1 VNLGR
6 FPRRTFGKV
15 AGFTVLSLILTV
27 GLGVKIGNL
36 RLFAHTY
43 NLSAQFSDASGVFK
57 GDAVKLAGV
66 DVGRVKK
73 AYIDHGL
80 AVVEFNVN
88 DSVKL
93 TTDSTVAIRWR
104 NVLGQRF
111 LYVYP
116 GSGRGRPLLPGDMI
130 PVSRTEDAADIG
142 AFLNKLGPIL
152 QAINPDKANAFL
164 DAVNTAL
171 AGNEGSVRG
180 LLTDASL
187 LTSKLG
193 QQDQQIKT
201 LISSSD
207 TVMSTYAAQNE
218 SIAKII
224 DDLNSVGG
232 RLQGMTGDINT
243 FITDFADVQ
252 QQLDRLMTD
261 QKSNIDFDLQALGS
275 VAGTLNKDKANLATT
290 LCSLPPGVAPYFQT
304 TSWGEW
310 FNVRIVKFS
319 FKDSHGNTVASA
331 NELDSE
337 RSVHDPN
344 PVFGCPGSPKLPHGG
359 AQTTIAQG
367 PGTGSAQQGSGS
379 TGSSGGTGSGS
390 GSSAGQGGSF
400 QDLQSYVDALMGP
413 SSASNDK
420 RGSNG

>member
-1 VNLGR
+1 
-6 FPRRTFGKV
+6 
-15 AGFTVLSLILTV
+15 
-27 GLGVKIGNL
+27 
-36 RLFAHTY
+36 
-43 NLSAQFSDASGVFK
+43 
-57 GDAVKLAGV
+57 
-66 DVGRVKK
+66 
-73 AYIDHGL
+73 
-80 AVVEFNVN
+80 
-88 DSVKL
+88 
-93 TTDSTVAIRWR
+93 
-104 NVLGQRF
+104 
-111 LYVYP
+111 
-116 GSGRGRPLLPGDMI
+116 MI
-130 PVSRTEDAADIG
+130 PVSRTQDAADIG

-180 LLTDASL
+180 LLSDASL
-187 LTSKLG
+187 LTSRLG

-243 FITDFADVQ
+243 FITDFAEVQ
-252 QQLDRLMTD
+252 QQLDKLMTD

-275 VAGTLNKDKANLATT
+275 VAGTLNKDKSNLATT

-331 NELDSE
+331 NELDNE
-337 RSVHDPN
+337 RSAHDPN

-367 PGTGSAQQGSGS
+367 PSGSAPNASGS
-379 TGSSGGTGSGS
+379 AGSSGGNGGSQSGS
-390 GSSAGQGGSF
+390 GGSSGSF
-400 QDLQSYVDALMGP
+400 QDLQTYLNSLTGP
-413 SSASNDK
+413 SPSSNAK